1 MLAQFSRVRYVLC
14 MRESLDP
21 LARTALWTASM
32 RAREQARE
40 DRLFEEPLAALMAG
54 HDGPRIMRGFEGE
67 VQRGVE
73 DPALAVRTRFLDDR
87 MRQAAEVDG
96 IRQFVLVAAGMDTRA
111 FRMAW
116 SAETVFYEL
125 DCPALL
131 GLKQSLLD
139 KAGAVGSCLRRTA
152 GVDLTGEWAS
162 PLLDAGFQANEP
174 TLWLV
179 EGLLYF
185 FTARQRDTLLAEIT
199 RLSAVGSVLLA
210 DYVSQTSLD
219 SAAMRAWLVKMADS
233 GHAWQS
239 GCDDP
244 EALLNRLGWGAR
256 VTEYGAPEA
265 DFGRWDA
272 AVVEPGVPGTRG
284 RYLVVGRFGS
294 LQV

>member
-1 MLAQFSRVRYVLC
+1 
-14 MRESLDP
+14 
-21 LARTALWTASM
+21 M
-32 RAREQARE
+32 RAREHARA
-40 DRLFEEPLAALMAG
+40 DRLFEEPLAALLAG
-54 HDGPRIMRGFEGE
+54 LEGPQIMRGFEGE

-73 DPALAVRTRFLDDR
+73 DPALAVRTRFLDDQ
-87 MRQAAEVDG
+87 MHHAAEADD

-116 SAETVFYEL
+116 REETVFYEL
-125 DCPALL
+125 DRAALL
-131 GLKQSLLD
+131 RLKQSLLD
-139 KAGAVGSCLRRTA
+139 DAGTACLYARRTV
-152 GVDLTGEWAS
+152 GVDLTRDWMS
-162 PLLDAGFQANEP
+162 PLLAAGFKPGRP
-174 TLWLV
+174 TAWLV

-185 FTARQRDTLLAEIT
+185 LTAQQRDALLAEIT
-199 RLSAVGSVLLA
+199 HLSTTGSVLLA

-219 SAAMRAWLVKMADS
+219 SPGMRAWLVKMADS

-239 GCDDP
+239 GCDEP
-244 EALLNRLGWGAR
+244 EVLLGRLGWEAL

-284 RYLVVGRFGS
+284 RYLVVARFGS

>member
-1 MLAQFSRVRYVLC
+1 
-14 MRESLDP
+14 
-21 LARTALWTASM
+21 M
-32 RAREQARE
+32 RAREHVRV
-40 DRLFEEPLAALMAG
+40 DRLFEEPLAGLLAG
-54 HDGPRIMRGFEGE
+54 HEGPQIMRGFEGE

-87 MRQAAEVDG
+87 MQQAAQVDG
-96 IRQFVLVAAGMDTRA
+96 VRQFVLVAAGMDTRA

-116 SAETVFYEL
+116 PAGSVFYEL
-125 DCPALL
+125 DRPPLL

-139 KAGAVGSCLRRTA
+139 GSGVVCAYPRRAV
-152 GVDLTGEWAS
+152 GVDLTSDWMS
-162 PLLDAGFQANEP
+162 PLAAAGFQASEP
-174 TLWLV
+174 AVWVV

-185 FTARQRDTLLAEIT
+185 FTARQCDALLGEIT
-199 RLSAVGSVLLA
+199 QLSAAGSVLLA
-210 DYVSQTSLD
+210 DYVSQTSLN
-219 SAAMRAWLVKMADS
+219 SPGMRAWLVKMADS

-244 EALLNRLGWGAR
+244 EGLLGRLGWSSW

-284 RYLVVGRFGS
+284 RYLVVGRLGP

>member
-1 MLAQFSRVRYVLC
+1 
-14 MRESLDP
+14 
-21 LARTALWTASM
+21 
-32 RAREQARE
+32 
-40 DRLFEEPLAALMAG
+40 
-54 HDGPRIMRGFEGE
+54 MRGFEGQ
-67 VQRGVE
+67 VQRGIE

-87 MRQAAEVDG
+87 MQRAAEEG

-111 FRMAW
+111 FRLGW
-116 SAETVFYEL
+116 PGGTSFYEL
-125 DCPALL
+125 DRPALL
-131 GLKQSLLD
+131 DVKRSLLGG
-139 KAGAVGSCLRRTA
+139 AGAVSSCERHTV
-152 GVDLTGEWAS
+152 GVDLTQDWAA
-162 PLLDAGFQANEP
+162 PLAAAGFAAGEP
-174 TLWLV
+174 TVWLV

-185 FTARQRDTLLAEIT
+185 FTAQQRDTLLGGIT

-244 EALLNRLGWGAR
+244 EALLGRLGWGAR

-284 RYLVVGRFGS
+284 RYLVVGRLGS

>member
-1 MLAQFSRVRYVLC
+1 
-14 MRESLDP
+14 
-21 LARTALWTASM
+21 M
-32 RAREQARE
+32 RAREQTRA
-40 DRLFEEPLAALMAG
+40 DRLFEEPLAALLAG
-54 HDGPRIMRGFEGE
+54 PEGPQIMRGFEGQ

-87 MRQAAEVDG
+87 MCRAAQVDG
-96 IRQFVLVAAGMDTRA
+96 VQQFVLVAAGMDTRA

-116 SAETVFYEL
+116 PAGTAFYEL
-125 DCPALL
+125 DRPGLL
-131 GLKQSLLD
+131 ELKQSILAG
-139 KAGAVGSCLRRTA
+139 AGAVSSCARRVV
-152 GVDLTGEWAS
+152 GVDLTRDWMS
-162 PLLDAGFQANEP
+162 PLLANGFRADEP
-174 TLWLV
+174 TVWLV

-185 FTARQRDTLLAEIT
+185 FTAQQRDILLSEIT
-199 RLSAVGSVLLA
+199 DLSAAGSVLLA

-219 SAAMRAWLVKMADS
+219 SAGMRAWLVKMADS

-244 EALLNRLGWGAR
+244 EGLLGCLGWSAR

-284 RYLVVGRFGS
+284 RYLVEGRLGS
-294 LQV
+294 LEV

>member
-1 MLAQFSRVRYVLC
+1 
-14 MRESLDP
+14 MREALDP

-32 RAREQARE
+32 RAREHARA
-40 DRLFEEPLAALMAG
+40 DRLFDEPLAGLLAG
-54 HDGPRIMRGFEGE
+54 YEGPRIMRSFEGE

-87 MRQAAEVDG
+87 LQQAAELGGV
-96 IRQFVLVAAGMDTRA
+96 RQFVLVAAGMDTRA

-116 SAETVFYEL
+116 PQETVFYEL
-125 DCPALL
+125 DRVALL

-139 KAGAVGSCLRRTA
+139 GAGAACSCERRTV
-152 GVDLTGEWAS
+152 GVDLTGEWMTA
-162 PLLDAGFQANEP
+162 LVDAGFRASEP
-174 TLWLV
+174 TVWLV

-185 FTARQRDTLLAEIT
+185 FTAHQRNTLLTEIT
-199 RLSAVGSVLLA
+199 RLSAAGSVLLA

-219 SAAMRAWLVKMADS
+219 SAGMRAWLVKMADS

-244 EALLNRLGWGAR
+244 EGLLGRLGWSAR

-272 AVVEPGVPGTRG
+272 AAVEPGVPGTRG
-284 RYLVVGRFGS
+284 RYLVEGCLES
-294 LQV
+294 LEV